1 MWSPRFRPW
10 SGQRLGLLAVA
21 LLCSLPVLAQE
32 VNAVNPAA
40 AGPSTS
46 LSQPPA
52 VTPQEALPPINRA
65 SLGNGPLGRSN
76 GDRSGAA
83 VSLAHAWRELVA
95 LAMFAAVLIWNWR
108 LQQRLNR
115 ISAAAPKIA
124 ASPSDRRGDPSDSS
138 PRLSLNTL
146 AQDVDSRL
154 ISLNGP
160 PNPDPPYQR
169 HGGPEL
175 QTLENHVRAVEV
187 QLNEFKRRF
196 AALDALVRANP
207 SLSQPLPGAAASPS
221 REQAAPAP
229 AAPAAVA
236 AVAAQS
242 APAAQSDSVAPAA
255 PVAVAA
261 QSAPAAQAAAV
272 AAPADLAASLAA
284 QFQEAFQRN
293 DRLALR
299 AMADQEMNITARS
312 EDALARRVGTVVTQ
326 LQVVDGGG
334 SFLLIAR
341 DGSHWLVPS
350 FQTLASYQTSQPAK
364 GLFTYEREPAIATVE
379 LRRAAKVR
387 ESGGVWEVEAMG
399 VVAVPA

>member
-46 LSQPPA
+46 LSQPLA

-76 GDRSGAA
+76 GDRFGAA

-124 ASPSDRRGDPSDSS
+124 ASPSDRRGEPSDSS

-160 PNPDPPYQR
+160 PNPDPPHQR

-221 REQAAPAP
+221 CEQAAPAP
-229 AAPAAVA
+229 AAPVA
-236 AVAAQS
+236 L
-242 APAAQSDSVAPAA
+242 
-255 PVAVAA
+255 AA

-272 AAPADLAASLAA
+272 AAPADLAAGLAA

>member
-32 VNAVNPAA
+32 VNAVNTAA

-124 ASPSDRRGDPSDSS
+124 ASPSDRRGEPSDSS

-154 ISLNGP
+154 ISLSGP

-207 SLSQPLPGAAASPS
+207 SLSQAVGGGPRQPLPGAAANTTREHAPSPSLAPAPSQRPAPSPS
-221 REQAAPAP
+221 REHATPAP
-229 AAPAAVA
+229 TAPTAL
-236 AVAAQS
+236 
-242 APAAQSDSVAPAA
+242 AA
-255 PVAVAA
+255 PVAAA
-261 QSAPAAQAAAV
+261 ADPAAG
-272 AAPADLAASLAA
+272 LAA

-387 ESGGVWEVEAMG
+387 ESGGVWDVEAMG